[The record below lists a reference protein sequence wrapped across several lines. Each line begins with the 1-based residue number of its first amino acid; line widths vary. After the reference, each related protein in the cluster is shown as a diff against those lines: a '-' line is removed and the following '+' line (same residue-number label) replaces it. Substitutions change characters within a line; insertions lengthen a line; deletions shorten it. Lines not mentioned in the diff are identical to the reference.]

1 MKQPIMAGE
10 NEEIYY
16 LNGHYYFFVGGI
28 GGGFDAKV
36 TRVEPMEDRYYVEY
50 DLYDIYVEESEKYC
64 ASMALKTIDGKE
76 YWSLY
81 YNREADSGGT
91 PPAGGS
97 SMEAYIGDWS
107 GDADMYIEGVDV
119 DHISCGVAFYRLCF
133 FEFTGTID
141 LSGHVA
147 LYDEA
152 SDVRGELVLVDNQI
166 TLTLE
171 DVPNFYFNDSLSE
184 FLGGTQFV
192 FYRS

>member
-1 MKQPIMAGE
+1 
-10 NEEIYY
+10 
-16 LNGHYYFFVGGI
+16 
-28 GGGFDAKV
+28 
-36 TRVEPMEDRYYVEY
+36 
-50 DLYDIYVEESEKYC
+50 
-64 ASMALKTIDGKE
+64 
-76 YWSLY
+76 
-81 YNREADSGGT
+81 
-91 PPAGGS
+91 
-97 SMEAYIGDWS
+97 
-107 GDADMYIEGVDV
+107 MYIEGVDV